1 MKALSIRQP
10 WAWAILHAGK
20 DVENRGIVAMRH
32 MNFTGLDR
40 IAIHAAK
47 GMTRAEFDYAR
58 KFIESRG
65 ARCPEAADLLRGG
78 VIGTVGVAG
87 VTSKSGSP
95 WFFGPRAIRLRDPT
109 PLPFAA
115 GPGAL
120 GLFDWPDDRAGGEP
134 TPPARW
140 MLKREVP
147 AVASDLAP
155 TLFDEAA
162 PRFPL

>member
-47 GMTRAEFDYAR
+47 GMTRAEYDYAR
-58 KFIESRG
+58 QFIESRG

-78 VIGTVGVAG
+78 VIGSVGVAG
-87 VTSKSGSP
+87 VNRRAARPGSSAR
-95 WFFGPRAIRLRDPT
+95 GRSDCATPRRCPS
-109 PLPFAA
+109 
-115 GPGAL
+115 
-120 GLFDWPDDRAGGEP
+120 
-134 TPPARW
+134 PPARASAAC
-140 MLKREVP
+140 LIGPTTAP
-147 AVASDLAP
+147 AESRRRRRDGC
-155 TLFDEAA
+155 
-162 PRFPL
+162 